1 MSIPGRDRANSQF
14 AQAIRPIRI
23 NGFYWRRPDQSRF
36 GPTPKPHIQR
46 LAPIFSCWANG
57 GKTPAFHVVAT
68 FKAQVLTALR
78 TPPIPPE
85 PCSDCG
91 DGDIMLP
98 GIPITRTPHIDAS
111 VLTQQMATDIIAKRA
126 LIWLTGGIDYMDADG
141 NPHKTFACYNFE
153 WDGTFRSCDARGSN
167 YAD

>member
-1 MSIPGRDRANSQF
+1 MFTG
-14 AQAIRPIRI
+14 
-23 NGFYWRRPDQSRF
+23 
-36 GPTPKPHIQR
+36 
-46 LAPIFSCWANG
+46 WANG